1 MTIIASGVCDKNY
14 PQALWWLDDEGTLTI
29 YGTGEMH
36 ISFETPWDEYAQNV
50 RTFRVERGITSV
62 SVDLKNYLNLRRVEF
77 SDTVRY
83 DFCSFKGCVNLS
95 EIIVPDSVEHFE
107 DRSIE
112 DTAWYKAQPDG
123 AVYIG
128 KIFYGFKG
136 GYSGGTEFTVKDG
149 TRGIA
154 RGSFKVKGIT
164 RVNLPDSIVNV
175 CHSENTFDDDILNMS
190 IKREKFDYDA
200 PWSFSNGTL
209 YLDGRTKD
217 FSDPDKQPWRS
228 FRKKIR
234 AVRVNF
240 ATRDSGY
247 IGENAFAEC
256 TSLCEVALE
265 SKVSVIAS
273 NAFKNCAALKSVIG
287 TDSIELIEKGAF
299 SGCKNLTDISVP
311 HLTKISGAELVKFNK
326 FHPIRYD
333 PAPELKKLKRSG
345 CLVGGFGKSF
355 SWALDK
361 NGVMTFFG
369 EGEMPYNGKF
379 NSEQG
384 NLEKRAVKK
393 LILDEGIT
401 VIGDSAFEDF
411 SELTEIVFPKG
422 LKQIS
427 SNAFRGCCS
436 LKEIVIPES
445 TKVIDDGAFAS
456 CGKLQRVYLPEGLK
470 YIGGVAFDGCGELQR
485 IHLPDS
491 LKYIG
496 GCAFRDCEKL
506 IDINIPENT
515 YPESDIL
522 YNTLLALNSPTEI
535 LYHDGWALGYSR
547 EHSEKVLRFK
557 KGTRKIASLAF
568 GCRDCEIDDDITEV
582 ILDGDI
588 CEIGSFAFANITS
601 LEKVTAD
608 CTFKRLGESTFSGT
622 KWFDDQPEGVVY
634 LANAVLDYSGQIPEK
649 IKIASE
655 HNGRK
660 ITLIA
665 PMFIAGYDKL
675 RELEIGK
682 NIESIGE
689 SAFSYSHILEKVTI
703 PDSVKHIDSAAFMQ
717 CETLK
722 RVFIPSSVEE
732 IGDRAFGYYYNPEYE
747 WRDPDSSFYLR
758 VEGFTIICEHGSAAE
773 KYAAENEFKI
783 EYV

>member
-1 MTIIASGVCDKNY
+1 MTIIANGICDKNH
-14 PQALWWLDDEGTLTI
+14 PQALWRLDDEGTLTI

-50 RTFRVERGITSV
+50 RTFRVERGITNV
-62 SVDLKNYLNLRRVEF
+62 SVDLKNYLDLRRVEF

-83 DFCSFKGCVNLS
+83 DFCSFEGCVNLS

-107 DRSIE
+107 DGSIE
-112 DTAWYKAQPDG
+112 DTAWYKSQPDG

-149 TRGIA
+149 TKGIA
-154 RGSFKVKGIT
+154 RGSFNVKGIT
-164 RVNLPDSIVNV
+164 RVNLPDSIVKV
-175 CHSENTFDDDILNMS
+175 CQSNFTFDDDILNMNIETKEFS
-190 IKREKFDYDA
+190 YA
-200 PWSFSNGTL
+200 PWSFSDGTL
-209 YLDGRTKD
+209 YLCNGRVKD
-217 FSDPDKQPWRS
+217 FFDPVMQPWRS
-228 FRKKIR
+228 FRKKIKT
-234 AVRVNF
+234 VRVGF

-256 TSLCEVALE
+256 ASLSVVALE
-265 SKVSVIAS
+265 GKVSVIAS
-273 NAFKNCAALKSVIG
+273 NAFKNCTALRSVTG
-287 TDSIELIEKGAF
+287 TNSIEFIEKGAF
-299 SGCKNLTDISVP
+299 SGCENLTDISVP
-311 HLTKISGAELVKFNK
+311 HLTVMSGAELVKFNEYN
-326 FHPIRYD
+326 PVRYV
-333 PAPELKKLKRSG
+333 PAPDLEKLKQSG

-369 EGEMPYNGKF
+369 EGEMPFDEKF
-379 NSEQG
+379 FSEQAHFD
-384 NLEKRAVKK
+384 RRMVKK
-393 LILDEGIT
+393 LILDERIT

-411 SELTEIVFPKG
+411 SRLTEIVFPKG

-427 SNAFRGCCS
+427 GDAFRGCCS
-436 LKEIVIPES
+436 LEEIVIPES
-445 TKVIDDGAFAS
+445 TKVIDGGAFAS
-456 CGKLQRVYLPEGLK
+456 CGKLQRIYLPDGLK
-470 YIGGVAFDGCGELQR
+470 YIGNGSFGSCGSLER
-485 IHLPDS
+485 VHLPDS

-496 GCAFRDCEKL
+496 SCAFLNCEKL
-506 IDINIPENT
+506 IDINIPENA
-515 YPESDIL
+515 YVESNSL
-522 YNTLLALNSPTEI
+522 YNTLLARNSPTEI

-601 LEKVTAD
+601 LEKVSAD
-608 CTFKRLGESTFSGT
+608 CTFKRLGEGTFSGT

-634 LANAVLDYSGQIPEK
+634 LANAVLDYRGQIPEK
-649 IKIASE
+649 IKIGSE

-675 RELEIGK
+675 RELEIGA

-689 SAFSYSHILEKVTI
+689 RAFSYSHILEKVTI
-703 PDSVKHIDSAAFMQ
+703 PDSVKRIGSAAFMQ
-717 CETLK
+717 CEMLK

-747 WRDPDSSFYLR
+747 WDDPDSPYYLR
-758 VEGFTIICEHGSAAE
+758 VEGFTIICERGSAAE
-773 KYAAENEFKI
+773 KYAADNGSGI